1 MPQPQINPGS
11 AVAQCWEGSS
21 SSFPVVSAALQRS
34 SSSIPGQSL
43 IQPWLQGCVQ
53 DSRNQAAT
61 ISCAG
66 KHAACAAQTAPDGY
80 CLDTGSTL
88 ALPPLTRCYWAYV
101 ARVCKM
107 SLVKK
112 SIFFGTAF
120 PYLKKKPKQTTTQR
134 QKVAFVCIPVH
145 WTWILCRGREHLS
158 ANETQTSKRKQNT
171 FYFSWTE
178 KKKDWLCTKLKIY
191 TKFLVVTTVTKP
203 KSHLAAER
211 KHRNDL
217 WLIQFQLCWVFRPVP
232 ILARLQLKLW
242 CSMDWLQVTPVI
254 QHAFWKVWLTFPSLG
269 TQIHCKKR
277 LVLHM
282 LWNTALENVSS
293 APCDFMVW
301 GRAHWQHSCNY
312 IFIHI
317 QNKAMKNW
325 LWWIYVLQWL

>member
-1 MPQPQINPGS
+1 MCSTNSPRWVLFGYREHPGP
-11 AVAQCWEGSS
+11 SS
-21 SSFPVVSAALQRS
+21 SDQMLLSLRSTCLQDVIGQEEHLFWHCFSLFKKKTKTNHNTKTKSGFCLYPSALNMDTLQRK
-34 SSSIPGQSL
+34 
-43 IQPWLQGCVQ
+43 
-53 DSRNQAAT
+53 RT
-61 ISCAG
+61 FIS
-66 KHAACAAQTAPDGY
+66 KWNTDKQ
-80 CLDTGSTL
+80 
-88 ALPPLTRCYWAYV
+88 
-101 ARVCKM
+101 
-107 SLVKK
+107 KK
-112 SIFFGTAF
+112 TEYFLFFMNR
-120 PYLKKKPKQTTTQR
+120 KK
-134 QKVAFVCIPVH
+134 
-145 WTWILCRGREHLS
+145 
-158 ANETQTSKRKQNT
+158 
-171 FYFSWTE
+171 

-293 APCDFMVW
+293 APCDLMVW

-317 QNKAMKNW
+317 QNNAMKNW